1 MNDQYL
7 PILYLSILVVLLA
20 AAAWFLF
27 RQILKTRR
35 TETKLSKLQSK
46 LTQEKGSSR
55 EHYELGGIF
64 LDKRLYSQAVV
75 QFQKALKA
83 KDLEG
88 AENEALI
95 HNALGFTYAAQEQFD
110 LAIKQYKEALEL
122 LPNYPTALNNLGFV
136 YEKKQL
142 IPQAV
147 EAYEAALKLDTKNA
161 TAKRRAESLR
171 KRFVASPEPAPKS

>member
-7 PILYLSILVVLLA
+7 PILYLSILVLLLA
-20 AAAWFLF
+20 AASWFLF

-35 TETKLSKLQSK
+35 TETTLSKLQNK
-46 LTQEKGSSR
+46 LNQGKGSSK
-55 EHYELGGIF
+55 EHYELGSIF
-64 LDKRLYSQAVV
+64 LDKRLYSQAVA

-88 AENEALI
+88 TENEALV
-95 HNALGFTYAAQEQFD
+95 HNALGFAYAAQEQFD

-122 LPNYPTALNNLGFV
+122 LPDYPTALNNLGFV

-142 IPQAV
+142 IPQAL
-147 EAYEAALKLDTKNA
+147 EAYETVLKIDSKNQ
-161 TAKRRAESLR
+161 TAKRRSESLK
-171 KRFVASPEPAPKS
+171 KRFVPSA

>member
-7 PILYLSILVVLLA
+7 PILYLSILVLLLA
-20 AAAWFLF
+20 AASWFLF

-35 TETKLSKLQSK
+35 TETTLSRLQNKLNQG
-46 LTQEKGSSR
+46 KGSSK
-55 EHYELGGIF
+55 EHYELGSIF
-64 LDKRLYSQAVV
+64 LDKRLYSQAVA

-88 AENEALI
+88 AENEALV
-95 HNALGFTYAAQEQFD
+95 HNALGFAYAAQEQFD

-122 LPNYPTALNNLGFV
+122 SPDYPTALNNLGFV

-142 IPQAV
+142 IPQAL
-147 EAYEAALKLDTKNA
+147 EAYETVLKIDSKNQ
-161 TAKRRAESLR
+161 TAKRRSE
-171 KRFVASPEPAPKS
+171 

>member
-1 MNDQYL
+1 MNDQSL
-7 PILYLSILVVLLA
+7 PILYLSILVLLLA
-20 AAAWFLF
+20 VAGWFVF

-35 TETKLSKLQSK
+35 VETTFSKLQR
-46 LTQEKGSSR
+46 LTQEKGSSQ
-55 EHYELGGIF
+55 EHYALGSIL

-88 AENEALI
+88 AEHEALI

-110 LAIKQYKEALEL
+110 LAIKQYKEALDL
-122 LPNYPTALNNLGFV
+122 LPDYPTALNNLGFA

-142 IPQAV
+142 IPQAL
-147 EAYEAALKLDTKNA
+147 EAYEASLKLDAKNS
-161 TAKRRAESLR
+161 TAKRRSESLR
-171 KRFVASPEPAPKS
+171 KRLAPSAS